1 MKKING
7 AMFLYAL
14 QFKQLVQR
22 KARPS
27 HVLGEIE
34 HRKQLELLE
43 ENRSKTGGSVLG
55 QVSLEVHASLESLSS
70 GLPTCLPLVL
80 KPYSLRAQ
88 GGNGK
93 KSPVGAQNVA
103 AGITVPQCH
112 WIAFILNLR
121 DYLHIFLHTDVS
133 CNLNVSF
140 WVFWEEWSFCCQ
152 FCTILTAFLL

>member
-1 MKKING
+1 
-7 AMFLYAL
+7 MFLYAL

-70 GLPTCLPLVL
+70 GLPTYLTLVF

-93 KSPVGAQNVA
+93 KS
-103 AGITVPQCH
+103 
-112 WIAFILNLR
+112 L
-121 DYLHIFLHTDVS
+121 
-133 CNLNVSF
+133 
-140 WVFWEEWSFCCQ
+140 Q
-152 FCTILTAFLL
+152 FELKM